1 MVVHDVMGV
10 TYVEPGVTT
19 LTVCL
24 VSITTVFLVT
34 GFLCLIIMA
43 LSGIMSR

>member
-1 MVVHDVMGV
+1 MC
-10 TYVEPGVTT
+10 VEPGVST

-34 GFLCLIIMA
+34 GFLCLVIMA
-43 LSGIMSR
+43 LGAIMPD